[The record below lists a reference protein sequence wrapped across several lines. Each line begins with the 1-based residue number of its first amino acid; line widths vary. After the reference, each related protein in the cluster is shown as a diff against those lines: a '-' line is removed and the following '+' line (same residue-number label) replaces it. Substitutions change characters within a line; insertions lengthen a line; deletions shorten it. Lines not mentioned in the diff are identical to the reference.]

1 MKTTARKQGRG
12 FTLVELLTVIAVMS
26 VLVSLAAPALSSM
39 AKGSQM
45 TQSLIELSGTL
56 DQARQHAISRNTYV
70 WVALRPNPDGPN
82 GDELSMVV
90 LASKSGT
97 DPLPW
102 SNYGTVPNDEIDL
115 ITRPRTFDQMRFE
128 EAGKYTKSDIPRL
141 DGKSTTSI
149 ANTPSDNTAVFRI
162 KLPGAASLVD
172 FDRVIQFTPTGEA
185 RVSSSVIDV
194 IEFGL
199 HPTRG
204 KTGDASNVAVLRVNG
219 LTGQTAVYRP

>member
-1 MKTTARKQGRG
+1 MKTTARKQGHG

-45 TQSLIELSGTL
+45 TQSLIELSGAL
-56 DQARQHAISRNTYV
+56 DQARQYAISRNTYV
-70 WVALRPNPDGPN
+70 WVALRPNPEGSN

-97 DPLPW
+97 DPAPW
-102 SNYGTVPNDEIDL
+102 SDYGAVPNSQIDL
-115 ITRPRTFDQMRFE
+115 IARPRTFDQMRFE
-128 EAGKYTKSDIPRL
+128 EAGKYTKTEIPGL
-141 DGKSTTSI
+141 SGKSTTSI
-149 ANTPSDNTAVFRI
+149 NNTPSENTAIFRV
-162 KLPGAASLVD
+162 KLPGATSAVD

-204 KTGDASNVAVLRVNG
+204 KAGVAVLRVNG
-219 LTGQTAVYRP
+219 LTGQTAVFRP

>member
-1 MKTTARKQGRG
+1 MKIAARKQGPG

-56 DQARQHAISRNTYV
+56 DQARQYAISRNTYV
-70 WVALRPNPDGPN
+70 WVALRPNPEGPN

-97 DPLPW
+97 DPSPW
-102 SNYGTVPNDEIDL
+102 SDYGAVPNSQIDL
-115 ITRPRTFDQMRFE
+115 IARPRTFDQMRFE
-128 EAGKYTKSDIPRL
+128 EAGKYTRTEIPGL
-141 DGKSTTSI
+141 SGKTATSI
-149 ANTPSDNTAVFRI
+149 NNTLSDKTAVFQV
-162 KLPGAASLVD
+162 KLPGASSSVA

-204 KTGDASNVAVLRVNG
+204 KSGDADNVAVLRVNG
-219 LTGQTAVYRP
+219 LTGQTAVFRP